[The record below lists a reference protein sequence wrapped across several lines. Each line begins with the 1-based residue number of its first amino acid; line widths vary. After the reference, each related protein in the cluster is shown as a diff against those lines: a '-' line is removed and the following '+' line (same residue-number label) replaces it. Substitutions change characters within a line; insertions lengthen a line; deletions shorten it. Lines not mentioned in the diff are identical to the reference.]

1 MKIGDKLT
9 YLRNNNDLSQAELA
23 KKLNISRSSIGMFES
38 NARIPT
44 TDTLIRYAQF
54 FEVSLDYLLGTQRP
68 IEDQDYITI
77 NVYGSI
83 PAGIPIEAIEDI
95 SDTEDISLKE
105 YDRSK
110 EYLGLKVEGDSMYP
124 KYLDGDTV
132 IIEKTPDCESG
143 TDAAVYV
150 NGYEATL
157 KTLIKNE
164 DGTITLKPINA
175 NYAPRTYGPGDDPV
189 RILGVVKE
197 IRRKI
202 WYISHK
208 AFMYKLR
215 RKLWK

>member
-1 MKIGDKLT
+1 MKLGNKLT
-9 YLRNNNDLSQAELA
+9 QLRKDNNLSQADLA

-38 NARIPT
+38 DARIPT

-54 FEVSLDYLLGTQRP
+54 FGVSLDYLLGNDLP
-68 IEDQDYITI
+68 IEGQDYITI

-95 SDTEDISLKE
+95 SDTEDLSLKE
-105 YDRSK
+105 YDKSK
-110 EYLGLKVEGDSMYP
+110 EYLGLVVEGDSMYP

-157 KTLIKNE
+157 KTVIKNE
-164 DGTITLKPINA
+164 NGTITLRPINSSY
-175 NYAPRTYGPGDDPV
+175 NPKTYGTDDDPV
-189 RILGVVKE
+189 RILGIVRE
-197 IRRKI
+197 IRRK
-202 WYISHK
+202 
-208 AFMYKLR
+208 L
-215 RKLWK
+215 

>member
-9 YLRNNNDLSQAELA
+9 YLRNSNNLSQAELA

-44 TDTLIRYAQF
+44 TDTLVRYAQF
-54 FEVSLDYLLGTQRP
+54 FEVSLDYLLGNDRP
-68 IEDQDYITI
+68 SEGQDYITI

-95 SDTEDISLKE
+95 SDTEDLSLKE
-105 YDRSK
+105 YDK
-110 EYLGLKVEGDSMYP
+110 NKTYLGLKVDGDSMYP

-157 KTLIKNE
+157 KTVLKN
-164 DGTITLKPINA
+164 DNGTITLKPFNT
-175 NYAPRTYGPGDDPV
+175 NYAPTTYGPGDDPV
-189 RILGVVKE
+189 RILGIVKE
-197 IRRKI
+197 IRRKV
-202 WYISHK
+202 
-208 AFMYKLR
+208 
-215 RKLWK
+215 

>member
-1 MKIGDKLT
+1 MNIGLKLKNLRLQNDKTQTDMAKILNVAKST
-9 YLRNNNDLSQAELA
+9 VSMYERNQREPGADIL
-23 KKLNISRSSIGMFES
+23 KK
-38 NARIPT
+38 
-44 TDTLIRYAQF
+44 YAQTF
-54 FEVSLDYLLGTQRP
+54 DVSLDYLLGNERP
-68 IEDQDYITI
+68 VEGQDYITI

-95 SDTEDISLKE
+95 SDTEDLSFKE
-105 YDRSK
+105 YDK
-110 EYLGLKVEGDSMYP
+110 NKTYLGLKVDGDSMYP

-157 KTLIKNE
+157 KTVIKNPN
-164 DGTITLKPINA
+164 GTVTLRPINP
-175 NYAPRTYGPGDDPV
+175 NYSPQTYGPGDEPV

-202 WYISHK
+202 WY
-208 AFMYKLR
+208 LV
-215 RKLWK
+215 

>member
-9 YLRNNNDLSQAELA
+9 YLRKNNNLSQSELA

-44 TDTLIRYAQF
+44 TDTLLRYAQF
-54 FEVSLDYLLGTQRP
+54 FEVSLDYLLGTQIP
-68 IEDQDYITI
+68 VEGQDYLTI

-95 SDTEDISLKE
+95 TDTEDISLKE
-105 YDRSK
+105 YDKSK
-110 EYLGLKVEGDSMYP
+110 DYLGLKVEGDSMYP

-132 IIEKTPDCESG
+132 IIEKCPDCESG

-157 KTLIKNE
+157 KTVIKNE
-164 DGTITLKPINA
+164 DGSITLQPINPS
-175 NYAPRTYGPGDDPV
+175 YPPTTYGKDDEPIK
-189 RILGVVKE
+189 ILGRVKE

-202 WYISHK
+202 
-208 AFMYKLR
+208 
-215 RKLWK
+215 

>member
-1 MKIGDKLT
+1 MTVGSR
-9 YLRNNNDLSQAELA
+9 LRSLRKSSGKTQNELSKQLFVTA
-23 KKLNISRSSIGMFES
+23 SSIGMYERDERTPS
-38 NARIPT
+38 PEI
-44 TDTLIRYAQF
+44 LKRYAQIF
-54 FEVSLDYLLGTQRP
+54 DISLDYLLGNDRP
-68 IEDQDYITI
+68 VEGQDYITI

-95 SDTEDISLKE
+95 TDTEDLSLKE
-105 YDRSK
+105 YDK
-110 EYLGLKVEGDSMYP
+110 NKTYLGLKVDGDSMYP

-157 KTLIKNE
+157 KTVIKNPN
-164 DGTITLKPINA
+164 GTVTLRPINP
-175 NYAPRTYGPGDDPV
+175 NYSPQTYGPGDEPV

-202 WYISHK
+202 WY
-208 AFMYKLR
+208 LV
-215 RKLWK
+215 

>member
-1 MKIGDKLT
+1 MNIGLKLKTLRLQNDKTQTDMAKILNVAKST
-9 YLRNNNDLSQAELA
+9 VSMYERNQREPGADIL
-23 KKLNISRSSIGMFES
+23 KK
-38 NARIPT
+38 
-44 TDTLIRYAQF
+44 YAQTF
-54 FEVSLDYLLGTQRP
+54 DVTLDYILGNERP
-68 IEDQDYITI
+68 IEGQDYITI

-95 SDTEDISLKE
+95 TDTEDLSLKE

-132 IIEKTPDCESG
+132 IIEKTPNCESG

-157 KTLIKNE
+157 KTVVKNE
-164 DGTITLKPINA
+164 NGTITLKPINPS
-175 NYAPRTYGPGDDPV
+175 YPPTTYGPNDEPIK
-189 RILGVVKE
+189 ILGTVKE

-202 WYISHK
+202 
-208 AFMYKLR
+208 
-215 RKLWK
+215 

>member
-1 MKIGDKLT
+1 MQIGDKLA
-9 YLRNNNDLSQAELA
+9 YLRKSHKYSQKELA
-23 KKLNISRSSIGMFES
+23 DKINTSRSSIAMFES
-38 NARIPT
+38 NARVPT
-44 TDTLIRYAQF
+44 TSTLSMYADLF
-54 FEVSLDYLLGTQRP
+54 GVSVDYLLGNNTP
-68 IEDQDYITI
+68 IQGQDYITI

-110 EYLGLKVEGDSMYP
+110 EYLGLKVDGDSMYP

-157 KTLIKNE
+157 KTVIKNNN
-164 DGTITLKPINA
+164 GSITLKPINT
-175 NYAPRTYGPGDDPV
+175 NYAPKTYGPGDDPV
-189 RILGVVKE
+189 KILGIVKE

-202 WYISHK
+202 
-208 AFMYKLR
+208 
-215 RKLWK
+215 

>member
-68 IEDQDYITI
+68 VEGQDYLTI

-95 SDTEDISLKE
+95 SDTEDLSLKE
-105 YDRSK
+105 YDKSK

-157 KTLIKNE
+157 KTVIKNAN
-164 DGTITLKPINA
+164 GTITLKPVNP
-175 NYAPRTYGPGDDPV
+175 NYSPTTYGDGDDPV
-189 RILGVVKE
+189 RILGIVKE

-202 WYISHK
+202 
-208 AFMYKLR
+208 
-215 RKLWK
+215 

>member
-9 YLRNNNDLSQAELA
+9 YLRNSNNLSQAELA

-44 TDTLIRYAQF
+44 TDTLVRYARF
-54 FEVSLDYLLGTQRP
+54 FEVSLDYLLGNERP
-68 IEDQDYITI
+68 VEGQDYITI

-95 SDTEDISLKE
+95 TDTEDLSLKE
-105 YDRSK
+105 YDKNK
-110 EYLGLKVEGDSMYP
+110 EYLGLRVDGDSMYP

-132 IIEKTPDCESG
+132 IIEKCPDCESG

-157 KTLIKNE
+157 KKVIKN
-164 DGTITLKPINA
+164 DNGTITLQPINP
-175 NYAPRTYGPGDDPV
+175 NYSPTTYGPNDDPV
-189 RILGVVKE
+189 TILGVVKE

-202 WYISHK
+202 
-208 AFMYKLR
+208 
-215 RKLWK
+215 

>member
-1 MKIGDKLT
+1 MISKKIRQLRKEQGWTQKQLSEKLHVGKT
-9 YLRNNNDLSQAELA
+9 TVSNYETGYSEPDIDMLNKMA
-23 KKLNISRSSIGMFES
+23 KLFNVSV
-38 NARIPT
+38 
-44 TDTLIRYAQF
+44 DTI
-54 FEVSLDYLLGTQRP
+54 LGNKNP
-68 IEDQDYITI
+68 VEGQDYITI

-95 SDTEDISLKE
+95 SDTEDLSLKE
-105 YDRSK
+105 YDK
-110 EYLGLKVEGDSMYP
+110 NKTYLGLKVDGDSMYP

-157 KTLIKNE
+157 KTVIKNPN
-164 DGTITLKPINA
+164 GTVTLRPINP
-175 NYAPRTYGPGDDPV
+175 NYSPQTYGPGDEPV

-202 WYISHK
+202 
-208 AFMYKLR
+208 
-215 RKLWK
+215 